1 MPVTL
6 LARINRAME
15 TGGYAASESSPP
27 SSKWP
32 SNAEGAVLF
41 LGVCCQLLGGSNIY
55 IYDICIYIYVIYIYV
70 YIHTLYRFTA
80 CWGLL
85 GLPHYINV
93 K

>member
-41 LGVCCQLLGGSNIY
+41 LGVCCQLLGGSNIH
-55 IYDICIYIYVIYIYV
+55 IYIYTYRHYI
-70 YIHTLYRFTA
+70 
-80 CWGLL
+80 GLL
-85 GLPHYINV
+85 HVGGYWVHHII
-93 K
+93 